1 MNRTV
6 DVLGV
11 GWAFPVGVDARGGIA
26 LARRELD
33 VEQSILMIVMTPK
46 GQRVMRPEFGCLI
59 HELVFAPNN
68 HGTAALAARYVEEA
82 LAMWE
87 PRIDDVTV
95 EVTPLGINVPR
106 PEDRK
111 DMSGL
116 LIDVSYKP
124 KSSNDQRSLV
134 FPFYTIP
141 GE

>member
-1 MNRTV
+1 MDRTV

-33 VEQSILMIVMTPK
+33 VEQAILMIVMTPK

-87 PRIDDVTV
+87 PRIEEVAV
-95 EVTPLGINVPR
+95 NVTPMAINVPR
-106 PEDRK
+106 AEDGK
-111 DMSGL
+111 DTSGL
-116 LIDVSYKP
+116 LIEVTYKP

>member
-87 PRIDDVTV
+87 PRIEDVTV

>member
-1 MNRTV
+1 METV

-11 GWAFPVGVDARGGIA
+11 GWAFPIGVDGRGGIA

-33 VEQSILMIVMTPK
+33 VEQAILMIVMTPK
-46 GQRVMRPEFGCLI
+46 GQRVMRPEFGCSI

-68 HGTAALAARYVEEA
+68 NGTAALAARYVEEA

-87 PRIDDVTV
+87 PRIEDVTV
-95 EVTPLGINVPR
+95 EVKPLQINVPR
-106 PEDRK
+106 PEDGK
-111 DMSGL
+111 DTSGM
-116 LIDVSYKP
+116 LIEVTYRP

>member
-87 PRIDDVTV
+87 PRIEDVTV
-95 EVTPLGINVPR
+95 DVTPLGINVPR

>member
-1 MNRTV
+1 MDRTV

-33 VEQSILMIVMTPK
+33 VEQAILMIVMTPK

-68 HGTAALAARYVEEA
+68 NSTAALAARYVEEA

-87 PRIDDVTV
+87 PRIEDVAVT
-95 EVTPLGINVPR
+95 VTPLDVNVPR
-106 PEDRK
+106 LEDPK
-111 DMSGL
+111 DSSGL
-116 LIDVSYKP
+116 LIEVSYRP